1 MNCRRANAYAS
12 YTLAFLLRSTAMSK
26 HRLSPVPL
34 PPAKRLHHTR
44 ISSQE
49 HRLIT
54 TFDNAL
60 YDELILFIFSF
71 LNCRDLCAMHR
82 TNRNCSRLASDNQL
96 WKTLFIREFGKTR
109 LRGGKGFYGLTDGRL
124 VKPLPLRASTS
135 MSSADDTLDWKW
147 MHRISSNWRNGRCS
161 VEHFTNA
168 EGTTLAPP
176 PAFPRQHV
184 ILAGGF
190 TISSSNPCGSSL
202 LVRDNS
208 GISRTLLCR
217 STLAT
222 SVAEISA
229 IALDQSPP
237 SLSSSHIIRL
247 AAFLTTGEFNI
258 FEHDHSSL
266 SSATTPKQ
274 TYVPSSLHR
283 ASPVTHA
290 AYNHPLLVT
299 LSHSFTLMIYDLSN
313 DSITHTQTLT
323 SFTSHPP
330 TSLVLSTIPST
341 ASYKLVMAYA
351 IPVYPAHW
359 SVGATELIISPLGI
373 LPRKRTF
380 ATSSS
385 ESSPQGAF
393 EVSVTRSTRAFD
405 IPQGWIDEHKLQLM
419 RDQWGRKVKQ
429 VADIQTDGKWVVLA
443 PGDVTDISPVSH
455 GSSEG
460 TVPQQGH
467 LQPLPYI
474 SPPSHTSSHLQLYR
488 LHVPPISSS
497 SVHTPKLMFVR
508 TLHGPVGSVSTLSL
522 ADGRCVS
529 LSANGAIWVWDLEG
543 GDGIEIAGPA
553 KGSFAGT
560 NSGST
565 CGTVAFDERR
575 IVSASVRGIEER
587 RFDI

>member
-1 MNCRRANAYAS
+1 
-12 YTLAFLLRSTAMSK
+12 MSK
-26 HRLSPVPL
+26 HRLSPAPL
-34 PPAKRLHHTR
+34 PPAKRLQNTR
-44 ISSQE
+44 LSSQE

-71 LNCRDLCAMHR
+71 LNSRDLCAMQG
-82 TNRNCSRLASDNQL
+82 TNRNCARLASDNQL
-96 WKTLFIREFGKTR
+96 WKALFVREYGKTR
-109 LRGGKGFYGLTDGRL
+109 LRGGKGFYGRTDGRS
-124 VKPLPLRASTS
+124 VKPLPSRASVSTS
-135 MSSADDTLDWKW
+135 STDDAVDWKW
-147 MHRISSNWRNGRCS
+147 MYRISSNWKSGRCA
-161 VEHFTNA
+161 VENFTDA
-168 EGTTLAPP
+168 EGENLVPP

-190 TISSSNPCGSSL
+190 TISSTKLRGSL
-202 LVRDNS
+202 LVRDNN
-208 GISRTLLCR
+208 GVSRTLLCR

-222 SVAEISA
+222 SIAQISA

-237 SLSSSHIIRL
+237 SLSSSHVLRL
-247 AAFLTTGEFNI
+247 AAFLTTGEFSI
-258 FEHDHSSL
+258 FEHDHSSMSL
-266 SSATTPKQ
+266 ATSPKQ
-274 TYVPSSLHR
+274 THVPSSPHR

-313 DSITHTQTLT
+313 DCITHTQTLT

-330 TSLVLSTIPST
+330 TSLVLSAMPSA
-341 ASYKLVMAYA
+341 ASYKLIMAYA

-359 SVGATELIISPLGI
+359 SVGATELIISPSGI

-393 EVSVTRSTRAFD
+393 EVSVTRSARAFD
-405 IPQGWIDEHKLQLM
+405 VPQGWIDEQKLQLM

-429 VADIQTDGKWVVLA
+429 VADTQTDGKWVVLA
-443 PGDVTDISPVSH
+443 PGDKVVQRPSRYIHSH
-455 GSSEG
+455 SHTS
-460 TVPQQGH
+460 H
-467 LQPLPYI
+467 LRV
-474 SPPSHTSSHLQLYR
+474 HTSSHLQLYR

-497 SVHTPKLMFVR
+497 SVHTPRLTFVR
-508 TLHGPVGSVSTLSL
+508 TLHGPLGSVSALSL

-529 LSANGAIWVWDLEG
+529 LNANGAIWVWDLEG
-543 GDGIEIAGPA
+543 GDGTEVAGPVE
-553 KGSFAGT
+553 GSFGGT
-560 NSGST
+560 SGANKY
-565 CGTVAFDERR
+565 GTVTFDERR
-575 IVSASVRGIEER
+575 IVSAGARGIEER

>member
-1 MNCRRANAYAS
+1 
-12 YTLAFLLRSTAMSK
+12 MSK
-26 HRLSPVPL
+26 HRLSPAPL
-34 PPAKRLHHTR
+34 PPAKRLHNTR

-71 LNCRDLCAMHR
+71 LNSRDLCAMHG
-82 TNRNCSRLASDNQL
+82 TNRNCARLASDNQL
-96 WKTLFIREFGKTR
+96 WKALFVREYGKTR
-109 LRGGKGFYGLTDGRL
+109 LRGGKGFYGRTDGRS
-124 VKPLPLRASTS
+124 VKPLPSRASTS
-135 MSSADDTLDWKW
+135 TSSADDALDWRW
-147 MHRISSNWRNGRCS
+147 MYRISSNWKNGRCAI
-161 VEHFTNA
+161 EKFTDTN
-168 EGTTLAPP
+168 GTTLART

-190 TISSSNPCGSSL
+190 TISSSKSCGSSL
-202 LVRDNS
+202 LVRDNN
-208 GISRTLLCR
+208 GVSRTLLCR

-222 SVAEISA
+222 SIAEISA

-247 AAFLTTGEFNI
+247 AAFLTTGEFSI

-266 SSATTPKQ
+266 SLTTTPKQ
-274 TYVPSSLHR
+274 TYVPSAPHR

-330 TSLVLSTIPST
+330 TSLVLSAMPSA
-341 ASYKLVMAYA
+341 ASYKLIMAYA

-359 SVGATELIISPLGI
+359 SVGATELIISPSGI
-373 LPRKRTF
+373 LPRKRPF
-380 ATSSS
+380 ATSSRAS
-385 ESSPQGAF
+385 ESLLQGAF

-405 IPQGWIDEHKLQLM
+405 VPQGWIDEQKLQLM
-419 RDQWGRKVKQ
+419 RDQWGRKVRR
-429 VADIQTDGKWVVLA
+429 VADTQTDGKWVVLA
-443 PGDVTDISPVSH
+443 PGDVTDISPISQA
-455 GSSEG
+455 SSES
-460 TVPQQGH
+460 QQGH
-467 LQPLPYI
+467 PQTLPYM
-474 SPPSHTSSHLQLYR
+474 SPPSHTSNHLQLYR

-497 SVHTPKLMFVR
+497 SVHTPRLTFVR
-508 TLHGPVGSVSTLSL
+508 TLHGPLGSVSALSL

-543 GDGIEIAGPA
+543 GDGTEVAGPVE
-553 KGSFAGT
+553 GSFTGT
-560 NSGST
+560 HGAST
-565 CGTVAFDERR
+565 YGTIAFDERR
-575 IVSASVRGIEER
+575 IVSAGARGIEER

>member
-1 MNCRRANAYAS
+1 
-12 YTLAFLLRSTAMSK
+12 MSK
-26 HRLSPVPL
+26 HRLSPAPL

-44 ISSQE
+44 ISSQG
-49 HRLIT
+49 HFLIT

-71 LNCRDLCAMHR
+71 LNSRDLCAMHR
-82 TNRNCSRLASDNQL
+82 TNRNCARLASDNQL
-96 WKTLFIREFGKTR
+96 WKALFVREYGKTR
-109 LRGGKGFYGLTDGRL
+109 LRGGKGFYGRTDGRS
-124 VKPLPLRASTS
+124 VKPLPSRASTS
-135 MSSADDTLDWKW
+135 MSSADDALDWKW
-147 MHRISSNWRNGRCS
+147 MYRISSNWKNGRCD
-161 VEHFTNA
+161 VEHFTDA
-168 EGTTLAPP
+168 EGATLAPP

-190 TISSSNPCGSSL
+190 TISSSKVCGSSL
-202 LVRDNS
+202 LVRDN
-208 GISRTLLCR
+208 GGVSRTLLCR
-217 STLAT
+217 STLAR

-237 SLSSSHIIRL
+237 SLSSSHVIRL

-266 SSATTPKQ
+266 SLTTTPKQ

-283 ASPVTHA
+283 VSPVTHA

-313 DSITHTQTLT
+313 DCITHTQTLT

-330 TSLVLSTIPST
+330 TSLVLSTVPSA

-359 SVGATELIISPLGI
+359 SVGATELIISPSGI

-380 ATSSS
+380 TTSSG
-385 ESSPQGAF
+385 ESSSQGAF

-405 IPQGWIDEHKLQLM
+405 VPQGWIDERKLQLM
-419 RDQWGRKVKQ
+419 RDQWGRKVKK
-429 VADIQTDGKWVVLA
+429 VADTQTDGKWVVLA
-443 PGDVTDISPVSH
+443 PGDVTDMSPISH
-455 GSSEG
+455 GSSVEG
-460 TVPQQGH
+460 TAPQQGH
-467 LQPLPYI
+467 PQLLSYI
-474 SPPSHTSSHLQLYR
+474 SPPSHTSNHLQLYR

-497 SVHTPKLMFVR
+497 SVHTPRLTFVR
-508 TLHGPVGSVSTLSL
+508 TLHGPSGSVSALSL

-543 GDGIEIAGPA
+543 GDGIEVARPVE
-553 KGSFAGT
+553 GSFAGT
-560 NSGST
+560 NSTYGI
-565 CGTVAFDERR
+565 VAFDERR
-575 IVSASVRGIEER
+575 IVSAGVRGIEER

>member
-1 MNCRRANAYAS
+1 
-12 YTLAFLLRSTAMSK
+12 MSK
-26 HRLSPVPL
+26 HRLSPAPL

-44 ISSQE
+44 ISSQG
-49 HRLIT
+49 HSLIT

-71 LNCRDLCAMHR
+71 LNSRDLCAMHG
-82 TNRNCSRLASDNQL
+82 TNRNCARLASDNQL
-96 WKTLFIREFGKTR
+96 WKALFVREYGKTR
-109 LRGGKGFYGLTDGRL
+109 LRGGKGFYGRTDGRS

-135 MSSADDTLDWKW
+135 TSSADDALDWKW
-147 MHRISSNWRNGRCS
+147 MYRISSNWKNGRCAI
-161 VEHFTNA
+161 EHFTDA
-168 EGTTLAPP
+168 EGTALAPP
-176 PAFPRQHV
+176 PAFPSQHV

-190 TISSSNPCGSSL
+190 TISSSKVCGSSL
-202 LVRDNS
+202 LVRDN
-208 GISRTLLCR
+208 GGVSRTLLCR
-217 STLAT
+217 STLARP
-222 SVAEISA
+222 VAEISA

-237 SLSSSHIIRL
+237 SLSSSHVIRL

-266 SSATTPKQ
+266 SLTTTPKQ

-313 DSITHTQTLT
+313 DCITHTQTLT

-330 TSLVLSTIPST
+330 TSLVLSTVPSA

-359 SVGATELIISPLGI
+359 SVGATELIISPSGI

-380 ATSSS
+380 TTSSS

-405 IPQGWIDEHKLQLM
+405 VPQGWIDERKLQLM

-429 VADIQTDGKWVVLA
+429 VADTQTDGKWVVLA
-443 PGDVTDISPVSH
+443 PGDVTDMSPISH
-455 GSSEG
+455 GSSVEG
-460 TVPQQGH
+460 TAPQQGH
-467 LQPLPYI
+467 PQSLPYI
-474 SPPSHTSSHLQLYR
+474 SPPSHTSNHLQLYR

-497 SVHTPKLMFVR
+497 SVHTPRLTFVR
-508 TLHGPVGSVSTLSL
+508 TLHGPLGSISALSL

-529 LSANGAIWVWDLEG
+529 LSSNGAIWVWDLEG
-543 GDGIEIAGPA
+543 GDGIEVARPVE
-553 KGSFAGT
+553 GSFAGT
-560 NSGST
+560 NST

-575 IVSASVRGIEER
+575 IVSAGVRGIEER

>member
-1 MNCRRANAYAS
+1 
-12 YTLAFLLRSTAMSK
+12 MSK
-26 HRLSPVPL
+26 HRLSPAPL
-34 PPAKRLHHTR
+34 PPAKRLHNTR

-49 HRLIT
+49 HRLVT
-54 TFDNAL
+54 AFDDAL

-71 LNCRDLCAMHR
+71 LNSRDLCAMHK
-82 TNRNCSRLASDNQL
+82 TNRNCARLASDNQL
-96 WKTLFIREFGKTR
+96 WKALFIREYGKTR
-109 LRGGKGFYGLTDGRL
+109 LRGGKGFYGRTDGRSI
-124 VKPLPLRASTS
+124 KPLPSRASAST
-135 MSSADDTLDWKW
+135 SSADDALDWKW
-147 MHRISSNWRNGRCS
+147 MYRISSNWKNGRCA
-161 VEHFTNA
+161 VENFTDS

-176 PAFPRQHV
+176 PAFSRQHV

-190 TISSSNPCGSSL
+190 TISSSKPCGSSL

-208 GISRTLLCR
+208 GVSRTLLCR

-222 SVAEISA
+222 SIAEISA

-247 AAFLTTGEFNI
+247 AAFLTTGEFSI

-266 SSATTPKQ
+266 SLATTPKQ

-299 LSHSFTLMIYDLSN
+299 LSHLFTLMIYDLSN
-313 DSITHTQTLT
+313 GCITHTQTLT

-330 TSLVLSTIPST
+330 TSLVLSTTPSA
-341 ASYKLVMAYA
+341 ASYKLIMAYA

-359 SVGATELIISPLGI
+359 SVGATELIISPSGI
-373 LPRKRTF
+373 LPRNRAF

-385 ESSPQGAF
+385 ESLPQGAF

-405 IPQGWIDEHKLQLM
+405 VPQGWIDERKLQLM

-443 PGDVTDISPVSH
+443 PGDVTDISPTSH

-460 TVPQQGH
+460 TAPQQGH
-467 LQPLPYI
+467 PQLLPYI
-474 SPPSHTSSHLQLYR
+474 SPPSYSSNHLQLYR

-497 SVHTPKLMFVR
+497 SVHTPRLTFVR
-508 TLHGPVGSVSTLSL
+508 TLHGPLGPVSALSL

-529 LSANGAIWVWDLEG
+529 LNSNGAIWVWDLEG
-543 GDGIEIAGPA
+543 GDGTEVAGPVE
-553 KGSFAGT
+553 GSFAGT
-560 NSGST
+560 NSAST
-565 CGTVAFDERR
+565 YGTITFDERR
-575 IVSASVRGIEER
+575 IVSAGVRGIEER

>member
-1 MNCRRANAYAS
+1 
-12 YTLAFLLRSTAMSK
+12 MSK
-26 HRLSPVPL
+26 HRLSPAPL

-49 HRLIT
+49 DLLIT

-71 LNCRDLCAMHR
+71 LNSRDLCAMHG
-82 TNRNCSRLASDNQL
+82 TNRNCARLASDNQL
-96 WKTLFIREFGKTR
+96 WKALFVREYGKTR
-109 LRGGKGFYGLTDGRL
+109 LRGGKGFYGRTDGRS

-135 MSSADDTLDWKW
+135 TSSADDALDWKW
-147 MHRISSNWRNGRCS
+147 MYRISSNWRNGRCA
-161 VEHFTNA
+161 VEHFTEA
-168 EGTTLAPP
+168 EGTPLAPP
-176 PAFPRQHV
+176 PAFPRQRV

-190 TISSSNPCGSSL
+190 TISSSKPRGSSL
-202 LVRDNS
+202 LVRDK
-208 GISRTLLCR
+208 GGVSRTLLCR
-217 STLAT
+217 STLAR

-237 SLSSSHIIRL
+237 SLSSSHVIRL

-266 SSATTPKQ
+266 SLTSTPKQ

-313 DSITHTQTLT
+313 DCITHTQTLT

-330 TSLVLSTIPST
+330 TSLVLSTVPSA

-359 SVGATELIISPLGI
+359 SVGATELIISPSGI

-380 ATSSS
+380 TTSSS

-405 IPQGWIDEHKLQLM
+405 VPQGWIDERKLQLM

-429 VADIQTDGKWVVLA
+429 VADTQTDGKWVVLA
-443 PGDVTDISPVSH
+443 PGDVADISPISH
-455 GSSEG
+455 GSSVEG
-460 TVPQQGH
+460 TAPQQEH
-467 LQPLPYI
+467 PQSLAYI
-474 SPPSHTSSHLQLYR
+474 SPPSHTSNHLQLYR

-497 SVHTPKLMFVR
+497 SVHTPRLTFVR
-508 TLHGPVGSVSTLSL
+508 TLHGPLGSVSALSL

-529 LSANGAIWVWDLEG
+529 LSSNGAIWVWDLEG
-543 GDGIEIAGPA
+543 GDGIEVARPVE
-553 KGSFAGT
+553 GSFAGT
-560 NSGST
+560 NST
-565 CGTVAFDERR
+565 YGTVAFDERR
-575 IVSASVRGIEER
+575 IVSAGVGGIEER